1 MTAKLLAPYP
11 SVRPAFNYVS
21 LGQLR
26 IMALTTEVCILHYV
40 MVYTFWLVMKGEL
53 EKAD

>member
-1 MTAKLLAPYP
+1 VTAKLLVPY
-11 SVRPAFNYVS
+11 SFVRPAFNYVS

-26 IMALTTEVCILHYV
+26 IMVLTTEVCILHYV
-40 MVYTFWLVMKGEL
+40 MVYMFWLVMKGAL